1 MEDKEKELEE
11 KKSYKSQEEQIDETT
26 KEANL
31 KFGIDEEVETIDPK
45 ISEIEKREN
54 EIELR
59 LAEIDVLMDKLDIKL
74 SIDDEDVEALREYDE
89 LKKEVKALL
98 KEKRNLR
105 KMEIIET
112 TDENQKS
119 LDNLAVWIIFYGFF
133 VSLLSSPLLSS
144 VWVKFAQWIIKIASD
159 SIGAMDPS
167 TVLGKIVVVLLI
179 FAFPLL
185 LHVLSWVLY
194 LNAVKSKTNK
204 FAFRIA
210 WIVQAVCTLIT
221 MIIAIVNVLK

>member
-31 KFGIDEEVETIDPK
+31 KFGIDEEVETIDQK
-45 ISEIEKREN
+45 VSEIEKREN

-105 KMEIIET
+105 KMVIVET

>member
-45 ISEIEKREN
+45 VSEIEKREN

-89 LKKEVKALL
+89 LKREVKALL

-105 KMEIIET
+105 KMVIVET

-133 VSLLSSPLLSS
+133 ASLLSSPLLSS

-159 SIGAMDPS
+159 SIGAMDPN

-204 FAFRIA
+204 FAFKIA

>member
-45 ISEIEKREN
+45 VSEIEKREN

-89 LKKEVKALL
+89 LKREVKALL

-133 VSLLSSPLLSS
+133 ASLLSSPLLSS

>member
-45 ISEIEKREN
+45 VSEIEKREN

-89 LKKEVKALL
+89 LKREVKALL

-105 KMEIIET
+105 KMVIVET